1 MRLYM
6 KPANVTEF
14 AALHLNLAPLP
25 VGEVMFSLP
34 LARTVMAG
42 VRLGV
47 FRRLVEGDATLE
59 ELSRDLGL
67 APGGARLL
75 LAGLE
80 SLGHVDH
87 DGDRYAISKEARRWL
102 DPASDTYVGTFIEH
116 SYDYWE
122 WWQRFEQLLETGGW
136 VEIHGGD
143 ADAPHWR
150 RYIIGQFELAR
161 LSAPEVAKAIDLPK
175 QPRSL

>member
-1 MRLYM
+1 MRLFL
-6 KPANVTEF
+6 KPSNPTEF

-59 ELSRDLGL
+59 ELSNDLGL

-87 DGDRYAISKEARRWL
+87 HGDRYAISKEARRWL

-116 SYDYWE
+116 SYDYWS
-122 WWQRFEQLLETGGW
+122 WWERLEDLIQGGDP
-136 VEIHGGD
+136 VEIHGGG
-143 ADAPHWR
+143 ADDPHWR
-150 RYIIGQFELAR
+150 RYI
-161 LSAPEVAKAIDLPK
+161 V
-175 QPRSL
+175 